1 MRYMNSLSFP
11 YTTPVFDKAMK
22 SVSLPMMINE
32 LDLLIGSIVSHTVVD
47 QHVKPIPRGP
57 HVDEQGDGIS
67 NMDRSSDSVSIQA
80 ITRLD
85 LHEAVWGCEGEH
97 HGVGCVGS
105 GQPS

>member
-1 MRYMNSLSFP
+1 
-11 YTTPVFDKAMK
+11 MK

-32 LDLLIGSIVSHTVVD
+32 LDLLVGSIVSHTVVD

-57 HVDEQGDGIS
+57 HVDEQGDGVS
-67 NMDRSSDSVSIQA
+67 NVDRSSDSVSIQA
-80 ITRLD
+80 ITGLD